1 MTETAAAETP
11 AFDSEPFDSALLD
24 SLAEWMPRQR
34 WFGGKGSRPK
44 LRLIGS
50 FDLPHGDAEVRV
62 TTFLVLDEGG
72 QQSRLYQVPLTV
84 RSERTPEL
92 EASLIVALSATPGA
106 GHRSA
111 SGAASGSGP
120 EIPENS
126 VTVGDEGAHTQF
138 VYDGTH
144 DLAYSGAL
152 LDLITRDQASDGTG
166 GATATGRAQLSG
178 HPLSVISAKVLSG
191 EQSNSSIIMTVESA
205 EGEAHTPVIC
215 KVFRVLH
222 HGNNPDVVLQS
233 ALAKAGSNRVPASI
247 GSVVGQWHDSRMP
260 DGRTSG
266 HLAFAQE
273 FLPGV
278 EDAWRVALDAV
289 ESGRSFVAE
298 ATALGEATAEVH
310 ETLAAVLPTIEPSDD
325 VVAAVMTSMRRR
337 HGGAVREV
345 PSLAE
350 HNDAIERVFEAA
362 EASPWPNLQRIHGDY
377 HLGQVLHT
385 PTGGWV
391 LVDFE
396 GEPLRPMVERSQP
409 DLALRDIAGMLRSFD
424 YVAGS
429 HAQTH
434 PGESATQ
441 WALDARAA
449 FLDGYIARSGVDL
462 RANRALL
469 DAFEIDKALYE
480 AIYEVRNRPTWVSIP
495 TAAVA
500 RLANRPRS

>member
-1 MTETAAAETP
+1 MLNETSP
-11 AFDSEPFDSALLD
+11 FDSEPFDNALLG

-34 WFGGKGSRPK
+34 WFGGKASRPK

-84 RSERTPEL
+84 RGDRVPEY
-92 EASLIVALSATPGA
+92 ENSLIVALSAQPGSDRADSDTPTNA
-106 GHRSA
+106 
-111 SGAASGSGP
+111 
-120 EIPENS
+120 
-126 VTVGDEGAHTQF
+126 VTTGEGAHTQF

-178 HPLSVISAKVLSG
+178 HPLTVVSAKVLSG
-191 EQSNSSIIMTVESA
+191 EQSNSSIIMEVESP
-205 EGEAHTPVIC
+205 EGETHTPVIT

-233 ALAKAGSNRVPASI
+233 ALAKAGSTRVPASI

-278 EDAWRVALDAV
+278 QDAWRVALDAV
-289 ESGRSFVAE
+289 EAGRSFVVE

-310 ETLAAVLPTIEPSDD
+310 ETLAEVLPTIEPAGD

-377 HLGQVLHT
+377 HLGQVLST
-385 PTGGWV
+385 PAGGWV

-429 HAQTH
+429 YAQTH
-434 PGESATQ
+434 PGESATE

-449 FLDGYIARSGVDL
+449 FLDGYIARSGIDL

-480 AIYEVRNRPTWVSIP
+480 AIYEVRNRPSWVSIP

-500 RLANRPRS
+500 RLANRPRR

>member
-1 MTETAAAETP
+1 MTETASAEISP
-11 AFDSEPFDSALLD
+11 FDSEPFDSAVLD
-24 SLAEWMPRQR
+24 SLTEWMPRQR
-34 WFGGKGSRPK
+34 WFGGKASRPA

-84 RSERTPEL
+84 RGERMPDL
-92 EASLIVALSATPGA
+92 ESSLIVALSAQTA
-106 GHRSA
+106 DESA
-111 SGAASGSGP
+111 SNA
-120 EIPENS
+120 
-126 VTVGDEGAHTQF
+126 VLVGDEGAHTQF

-166 GATATGRAQLSG
+166 GATATGRAQVSG
-178 HPLSVISAKVLSG
+178 HPLTVVSAKVLSG
-191 EQSNSSIIMTVESA
+191 EQSNSSIIMQVETP
-205 EGEAHTPVIC
+205 EGEPQSPVIC

-233 ALAKAGSNRVPASI
+233 ALAKAGSVRVPASI

-278 EDAWRVALDAV
+278 QDAWRVALDAV
-289 ESGRSFVAE
+289 EAGRPFVAE

-310 ETLAAVLPTIEPSDD
+310 ETLAEVLPTLEPSDD
-325 VVAAVMTSMRRR
+325 LIGGVMTSMRRR

-345 PSLAE
+345 PSLGE

-377 HLGQVLHT
+377 HLGQVLAT
-385 PTGGWV
+385 PSGGWV

-409 DLALRDIAGMLRSFD
+409 DLVLRDIAGMLRSFD

-429 HAQTH
+429 YAQTH

-449 FLDGYIARSGVDL
+449 FLDGYIARSGIDL

-500 RLANRPRS
+500 RLANRPRA

>member
-1 MTETAAAETP
+1 MIDTSLGDVSAS
-11 AFDSEPFDSALLD
+11 DSSPFDNALLEA
-24 SLAEWMPRQR
+24 LTEWMPRQR
-34 WFGGKGSRPK
+34 WFGGKTTVPA

-84 RSERTPEL
+84 RGERVPEL
-92 EASLIVALSATPGA
+92 ESSLIVAISAEPGSDNPDTDVPVNA
-106 GHRSA
+106 
-111 SGAASGSGP
+111 
-120 EIPENS
+120 
-126 VTVGDEGAHTQF
+126 VTVGDEGSHTQF

-152 LDLITRDQASDGTG
+152 LDLVTRDQASDGTG
-166 GATATGRAQLSG
+166 GATATGRAQISG
-178 HPLSVISAKVLSG
+178 HPLTVTHAKVLSG
-191 EQSNSSIIMTVESA
+191 EQSNTSIIMTVTSA
-205 EGEAHTPVIC
+205 EGAELTPVIC

-233 ALAKAGSNRVPASI
+233 ALAKAGSTRVPASI

-298 ATALGEATAEVH
+298 AAALGEATAEVH
-310 ETLAAVLPTIEPSDD
+310 ETLASVLPTVAPSDD
-325 VVAAVMTSMRRR
+325 LVAGVMTSMRRR

-350 HNDAIERVFEAA
+350 HNEAIERVFEAA

-385 PTGGWV
+385 PNGGWV

-409 DLALRDIAGMLRSFD
+409 DLVLRDIAGMLRSFD

-429 HAQTH
+429 YAQTH

-449 FLDGYIARSGVDL
+449 FLDAYIARAGLDL

-480 AIYEVRNRPTWVSIP
+480 AIYEVRNRPSWVSIP
-495 TAAVA
+495 TTAVA
-500 RLANRPRS
+500 RLANRPRG